1 MERCYSERS
10 PEVARAGAEFFTTPA
25 EPAQRRYEALRAYLL
40 DGEPA
45 DVVGARFRYSP
56 ATMYQMAADL
66 RAGKTAFFIS
76 SKPGPRGPRQTFTLR
91 ERVLSMR
98 AQDRSVKEIADALTA
113 EGAPISH
120 QSVWV
125 ILTQEGLSRLPARA
139 RRGHGPAPRIEA
151 VRAAPITEWPAGT
164 DIECAHAGV
173 FLLLPGM
180 VELGVTDVIAAGNY
194 PSTSELS
201 AWHSMASLL
210 VLKLLRTGRVS
221 HATEV
226 ADDGAL
232 GLAVGL
238 NVLPKATHAT
248 SYSYRVR
255 REMNTAALTVLVQ
268 RLRTIG
274 LATGDAGFNL
284 DFHSIRHHGQDAPL
298 ENNYVPKRSQTTRSV
313 LSFFAQDHAST
324 EMVYANADVTKGEA
338 AREILA
344 FADHWSR
351 TTGADPGL
359 LVFDS
364 RLTTYGVLN
373 ELTARGVSWLTLRQR
388 GKTVLA
394 ELAALPDSAWR
405 SVRIDRAGRYR
416 HPQMLEQSIAIKG
429 IDNPVR
435 QIAVRNIGR
444 DEPTLLITNDL
455 DTSRKDLF
463 ARYAERMLI
472 ENELASFIAG
482 FHLDALS
489 SGLAL
494 NVDVDTTLT
503 VIAGNLYRLFARS
516 LKRYENK
523 TPERIHRHFIDTT
536 GVVRVQADHVTV
548 HLSRRTWTPVLLQA
562 GFGDLDLPV
571 PWWGGRRLRFR
582 VS

>member
-1 MERCYSERS
+1 MTRQ
-10 PEVARAGAEFFTTPA
+10 GAEFFTTPA

-40 DGEPA
+40 DGEAA

-56 ATMYQMAADL
+56 ATLYQMAADL
-66 RAGKTAFFIS
+66 RAGKSAFFIS
-76 SKPGPRGPRQTFTLR
+76 SKPGPRGPRKTFTLR

-98 AQDRSVKEIADALTA
+98 AKDRSVKEIADALTA
-113 EGAPISH
+113 EGTPISH

-125 ILTQEGLSRLPARA
+125 ILTQEGLSRLPPRA

-151 VRAAPITEWPAGT
+151 VRAAPIREWPAGRV
-164 DIECAHAGV
+164 IECAHAGV
-173 FLLLPGM
+173 FLLLPAM
-180 VELGVTDVIAAGNY
+180 IELGLPDVIAAANY

-201 AWHSMASLL
+201 AWHSMASL
-210 VLKLLRTGRVS
+210 VILKLLRAGRVS

-255 REMNTAALTVLVQ
+255 REMNTASLARLVQ

-284 DFHSIRHHGQDAPL
+284 DFHSIRHHGQEAPL
-298 ENNYVPKRSQTTRSV
+298 ENNYVPKRSQATRSV

-338 AREILA
+338 SREILA

-373 ELTARGVSWLTLRQR
+373 ELSARGISWLTLRQR
-388 GKTVLA
+388 GKAVLA
-394 ELAALPDSAWR
+394 ELATLPDSAWR

-416 HPQMLEQSIAIKG
+416 HPQMLERSIAIKG

-435 QIAVRNIGR
+435 QIAIRNIGR

-455 DTSRKDLF
+455 STSRKDLF

-472 ENELASFIAG
+472 ENELASFITG

-503 VIAGNLYRLFARS
+503 VIAGNLYRLFARG

-536 GVVRVQADHVTV
+536 GVLHVAADHVTV
-548 HLSRRTWTPVLLQA
+548 QLNRRTWSPVLLQA
-562 GFGDLDLPV
+562 GFGDLDLPI
-571 PWWGGRRLRFR
+571 PWWSGRRLRFR